1 MYRLIF
7 IICLLISVLSIGFPI
22 SNPLS
27 DFVFIP
33 LRILGIDVSM
43 TPITTDMSMMSDANN
58 VPLYKTNLGLT
69 IILKN
74 GTVRDISPREL
85 DLYDHKIPIILYYEI
100 LGYGGD
106 MPEGRA
112 YLCKSFTA
120 LTENMVSGFFLW
132 TKSEHARYG
141 LNEIQECHF

>member
-1 MYRLIF
+1 
-7 IICLLISVLSIGFPI
+7 VLSIGFPI

-85 DLYDHKIPIILYYEI
+85 DLYDHKILNLMRMPISP
-100 LGYGGD
+100 LGFYN
-106 MPEGRA
+106 
-112 YLCKSFTA
+112 Y
-120 LTENMVSGFFLW
+120 SGN
-132 TKSEHARYG
+132 S
-141 LNEIQECHF
+141 LNLNS

>member
-58 VPLYKTNLGLT
+58 VPIYRTDLRIKVFSKDGGLIDLKTSDLNLYL
-69 IILKN
+69 
-74 GTVRDISPREL
+74 
-85 DLYDHKIPIILYYEI
+85 HKLPIILYYEI
-100 LGYGGD
+100 LGQGGD
-106 MPEGRA
+106 MPEGRVF
-112 YLCKSFTA
+112 LCRSFEKLLNKKISSFLIWTDIKHA
-120 LTENMVSGFFLW
+120 QFGF
-132 TKSEHARYG
+132 
-141 LNEIQECHF
+141 NQNQECP